1 SGGHGAAGTDGAG
14 VVWSG
19 SLDPRHFMNPWR
31 VRVPEH
37 ADRSAPDAKGA
48 GESGTWRTFP
58 TTTELDTAAF
68 SERDVR
74 PLSGPPEEP
83 GLSRAEVAA
92 RVAAGRTNDV
102 PVRAG
107 RTVGQIIRANV
118 FTRIN
123 AMIAVLFAI
132 IAVIGPVQDGLC
144 AMVIVINTLVG
155 IFQELRA
162 KRTLDEL
169 AIVNAA
175 HPRVVRE
182 GAVVRVATQEIVLDE
197 VLEVGVGD
205 QIAVDGVV
213 TWSGTLE

>member
-1 SGGHGAAGTDGAG
+1 
-14 VVWSG
+14 
-19 SLDPRHFMNPWR
+19 MNPR
-31 VRVPEH
+31 RVPVPDH
-37 ADRSAPDAKGA
+37 ADRSVPDAKGA

-58 TTTELDTAAF
+58 PTTELDAAAF
-68 SERDVR
+68 SQRCVR

-102 PVRAG
+102 PVRAS

-132 IAVIGPVQDGLC
+132 IAVIGPVQDGLF
-144 AMVIVINTLVG
+144 AMVIVINTLIG
-155 IFQELRA
+155 IVQELRA

-175 HPRVVRE
+175 RPRVVRE
-182 GAVVRVATQEIVLDE
+182 GATVEVATQDIVLDE
-197 VLEVGVGD
+197 VLEVGVGE
-205 QIAVDGVV
+205 QVVGGGVV
-213 TWSGTLE
+213 AWSGGLEIDESLLTGEGDPVVK